1 MPQRRARLNA
11 NGHKQPKP
19 LSLLAQLKLSAL
31 ARSLARGL
39 ANVESALLR
48 PPSVLEV
55 STSSS
60 TATLTKRASVILPK
74 LLSEA
79 WLRIVSPTALARS
92 LEAAVATA
100 VLDPLTASLQVVPDC
115 ALVPAASLIGSE
127 VAHSPEAV
135 LEALMAR
142 KVEDMVD

>member
-1 MPQRRARLNA
+1 
-11 NGHKQPKP
+11 
-19 LSLLAQLKLSAL
+19 
-31 ARSLARGL
+31 
-39 ANVESALLR
+39 VESALLR

-60 TATLTKRASVILPK
+60 TATLTRRASVILPK
-74 LLSEA
+74 LSSEA

-92 LEAAVATA
+92 LEAAVAIA
-100 VLDPLTASLQVVPDC
+100 VLDPLTASPQVVPDC
-115 ALVPAASLIGSE
+115 ALVPAASLIDSE

-142 KVEDMVD
+142 KVEDMVG